1 MHKKWN
7 RKIKFFKFKV
17 VLFGIFE
24 DVKYVCQIE
33 QCILHFKF
41 IIMNKIQQ
49 DLRLLP
55 GYFKKVAFGIMLFS
69 ALLVVLSTLKVL
81 TIDKEIVKTIVKSVF
96 LISLLLLVIT
106 RNKIEDELTLKIR
119 LKAFAFSFIYGV
131 IIVIIEPF
139 IYLLFGDS
147 FLSDKGVTELLIS
160 MFFCYFI
167 MMFLMKKNR

>member
-1 MHKKWN
+1 
-7 RKIKFFKFKV
+7 
-17 VLFGIFE
+17 
-24 DVKYVCQIE
+24 
-33 QCILHFKF
+33 
-41 IIMNKIQQ
+41 
-49 DLRLLP
+49 
-55 GYFKKVAFGIMLFS
+55 ML
-69 ALLVVLSTLKVL
+69 LLVVLSTLKVL

-139 IYLLFGDS
+139 IYLLLGDS